1 MRKTSLPARDFAEG
15 PVKWEQEG
23 LLLAVSTE
31 YHQRDGIIVVPNKG
45 YLSPGELRAKSRID
59 KIERNP
65 TDICS
70 LLEVIAMWSDARIR
84 DTIGAIQRYNIL
96 KLLHRT
102 LYGVVSDFRWTDV
115 EKKAARIE
123 NTHECVKNL
132 RDGLN
137 MPFKAGAEEFARN
150 MASAYK
156 FLDRFSPQDRAEYMS
171 YYLETIWNC
180 DYHIWLAE
188 FIMRLAS
195 SPESIRSWVKA
206 TDMLQYGMESVLRM
220 PYLLRVARMFVIAI
234 HKVFAAKSRRLS
246 DVPIYAG
253 WDWDY

>member
-1 MRKTSLPARDFAEG
+1 MNEEITKSFREIPSCPELVG
-15 PVKWEQEG
+15 H
-23 LLLAVSTE
+23 L
-31 YHQRDGIIVVPNKG
+31 QRH
-45 YLSPGELRAKSRID
+45 
-59 KIERNP
+59 
-65 TDICS
+65 
-70 LLEVIAMWSDARIR
+70 
-84 DTIGAIQRYNIL
+84 NIL

-102 LYGVVSDFRWTDV
+102 LYGVVSGFRWID
-115 EKKAARIE
+115 IE
-123 NTHECVKNL
+123 RQSDHMENIQDCVRHL
-132 RDGLN
+132 RNGLN
-137 MPFKAGAEEFARN
+137 MPMRTETEQFARR